1 MKNNHTP
8 SISVLRL
15 WQLISPALPVGA
27 YAYSQGLE
35 YAIDNQWVNNKEEVE
50 QWVKGQVKHSLS
62 HMDIPVLKR
71 MYSAWQAKDNE
82 QVREWSE
89 FLIAARESSELVAE
103 DLHLGRALATL
114 LHELEVPSAEQYKF
128 SDNAC
133 YAKVTYGPGVRIK

>member
-1 MKNNHTP
+1 MKKNQTP
-8 SISVLRL
+8 SMSVLRL

-35 YAIDNQWVNNKEEVE
+35 YAIDSQWLNNKEEVE
-50 QWVKGQVKHSLS
+50 QWIKGQVKHSLS

-71 MYSAWQAKDNE
+71 MYSAWQKKDYE
-82 QVREWSE
+82 QVKEWSE

-114 LHELEVPSAEQYKF
+114 LHELEVPNAEQYYRLMKLP
-128 SDNAC
+128 
-133 YAKVTYGPGVRIK
+133 KVTYGPGVRIK